1 VARQAGRRALVGAE
15 RAAGDIERE
24 VTMTDARPERPMGNP
39 PEDEA
44 RMLARKRVKAKR
56 DLTGHVVVYVV
67 VNAFL
72 VVVWW
77 LSGQGYFWPVWV
89 MAGWGIGLVLNVWE
103 VYGRRPITE
112 ADIDKE
118 MGRSPE

>member
-1 VARQAGRRALVGAE
+1 
-15 RAAGDIERE
+15 
-24 VTMTDARPERPMGNP
+24 MTDSTPDRPAETDPR
-39 PEDEA
+39 DEA
-44 RMLARKRVKAKR
+44 RRLARKRVQSKR
-56 DLTGHVVVYVV
+56 DLSSHVVAYLV

-118 MGRSPE
+118 MGQSP

>member
-1 VARQAGRRALVGAE
+1 
-15 RAAGDIERE
+15 
-24 VTMTDARPERPMGNP
+24 MTDSTPERPGDTQP
-39 PEDEA
+39 QDEA
-44 RMLARKRVKAKR
+44 RRLARKRVQAKR
-56 DLTGHVVVYVV
+56 DLSSHVVAYVV

-89 MAGWGIGLVLNVWE
+89 MAGWGIGLVLNVWD
-103 VYGRRPITE
+103 VYGRRSITE

-118 MGRSPE
+118 MGQSR